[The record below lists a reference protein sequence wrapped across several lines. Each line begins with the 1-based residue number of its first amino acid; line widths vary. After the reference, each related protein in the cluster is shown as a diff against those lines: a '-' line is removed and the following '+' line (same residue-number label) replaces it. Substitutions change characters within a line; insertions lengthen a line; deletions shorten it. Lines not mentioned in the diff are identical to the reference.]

1 MTNELLI
8 KKILKKINYK
18 PHKLTKP
25 MLIDNELLKEI
36 IFYNNEL
43 PSGYAPYIANN
54 DWEIPL
60 SDLKNRELIKLY
72 QSL

>member
-18 PHKLTKP
+18 PHKLTRP
-25 MLIDNELLKEI
+25 MIIYDELLKEI
-36 IFYNNEL
+36 ILYNNEL
-43 PSGYAPYIANN
+43 PSGYASCIAN
-54 DWEIPL
+54 DVWEIPL
-60 SDLKNRELIKLY
+60 SDLRNRELIKLY

>member
-1 MTNELLI
+1 MTNDLLI

-25 MLIDNELLKEI
+25 MLIDDELLNEI
-36 IFYNNEL
+36 ILYNNEL
-43 PSGYAPYIANN
+43 PSGYASCIAN
-54 DWEIPL
+54 DVWEIPL